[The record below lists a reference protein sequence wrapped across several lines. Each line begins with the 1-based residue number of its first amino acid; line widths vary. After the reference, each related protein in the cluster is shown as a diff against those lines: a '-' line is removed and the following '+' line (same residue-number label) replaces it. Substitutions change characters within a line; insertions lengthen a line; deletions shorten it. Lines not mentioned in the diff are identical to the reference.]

1 MNIRYVQ
8 NNTQQAFTLIE
19 LMVATSIFIVV
30 MLIALG
36 SFVVASDSARKS
48 HALAATMDNV
58 SFAME
63 DMTRSIRVGKDYT
76 CVSSGSISLGFSLVN
91 NDCSLGGTGGGA
103 IVFTSANHATGS
115 HDMAFQLAGTGPYT
129 LQQCTIAQGC
139 INITSPEVNI
149 ETLKF
154 FVDGSSVN
162 DAKQPLVYITM
173 KGTVLVKGQAN
184 SFSVQTIASQ
194 RSTE

>member
-1 MNIRYVQ
+1 MHTMNAQKNR
-8 NNTQQAFTLIE
+8 AFTLIE

-48 HALAATMDNV
+48 HALSATMDNV

-63 DMTRSIRVGKDYT
+63 NMTRSIRVGKDYT
-76 CVSSGSISLGFSLVN
+76 CVSSGSNVSLGSSLVN
-91 NDCSLGGTGGGA
+91 NDCPLGGQGGGA
-103 IVFTSANHATGS
+103 IVFTSANHASGS
-115 HDMAFQLAGTGPYT
+115 HDMAFQLAGVGPYT
-129 LQQCTIAQGC
+129 LQQCTSTQGC
-139 INITSPEVNI
+139 IDITSPEVNI
-149 ETLKF
+149 ETLRF

-162 DAKQPLVYITM
+162 DAKQPIVYITM
-173 KGTVLVKGQAN
+173 KGTVLVKGQEN
-184 SFSVQTIASQ
+184 SFGVQTIATQ

>member
-1 MNIRYVQ
+1 MHTMY
-8 NNTQQAFTLIE
+8 TQKNRAFTLIE

-48 HALAATMDNV
+48 HALSATMDNV

-63 DMTRSIRVGKDYT
+63 NMTRSIRVGKDYT
-76 CVSSGSISLGFSLVN
+76 CVSSGSNVSLGFSLVN
-91 NDCSLGGTGGGA
+91 NDCPLGGQGGGA
-103 IVFTSANHATGS
+103 IVFTSANHTSGS
-115 HDMAFQLAGTGPYT
+115 HDMAFQLAGAGPYT
-129 LQQCTIAQGC
+129 LQQCTSTQGC
-139 INITSPEVNI
+139 IDITSPEVNI
-149 ETLKF
+149 ETLRF

-162 DAKQPLVYITM
+162 DAKQPIVYITM
-173 KGTVLVKGQAN
+173 KGTVLVKGQEN
-184 SFSVQTIASQ
+184 SFGVQTIATQ